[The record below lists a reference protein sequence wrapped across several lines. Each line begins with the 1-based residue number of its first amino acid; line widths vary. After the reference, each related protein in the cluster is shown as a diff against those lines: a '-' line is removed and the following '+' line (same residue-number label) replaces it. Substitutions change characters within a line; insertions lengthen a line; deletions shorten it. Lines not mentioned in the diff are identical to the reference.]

1 MRPVLLLAAVFLLL
15 PASTQ
20 GDSKEDS
27 PTVAN
32 RSSEEQER
40 HPAPQVQVDNAPPE
54 AQLSPPPDAE
64 KVQIPPG
71 YIAVGN
77 PAFPVLDAPKSPVL
91 LGRRYDAS
99 DLAPYFSKGEA
110 AQARVEF
117 DKGHF
122 AAALKLLADQG
133 NSRPVRYLRALSA
146 LKAESWELAAGEM
159 SALAKEYP
167 VLRDRCLFHA
177 AAALEELRRFDD
189 AAEKYRQLPP
199 GSKLFPDAQLG
210 LARALRRKGDLD
222 GAIQTLSS
230 TAKLAAPAW
239 GRDLGAEAL
248 IALADLFR
256 ETKKGELERSALIDL
271 WSLHP
276 LSPLAA
282 QVEGRLRVV
291 SLGIEARV
299 IRAEQ
304 LIEAHRNR
312 RGLALLE
319 PFAFKL
325 KLPDAVACR
334 AQFAYGKAQRKERRH
349 AKAIG
354 ALVPVVAHCTDPDL
368 RARAM
373 YVLGSSRSI
382 VDPAHAGQ
390 TYEALAR
397 EFPNHSF
404 ADDALFYAAD
414 LRLRRNEVVP
424 AIALLRRVASDYPDG
439 DFAAE
444 SLFKL
449 FWTLRRQGERDPA
462 REVLDQIE
470 ARYRQAPESYELE
483 RAHYWRAR
491 WLEESGNGQAAAD
504 LLEALASEHP
514 ATYYGLLARIRLG
527 EQDRPR
533 AERVGR
539 EISGRS
545 QPGVIWPLF
554 AGPMGDDPH
563 FLAAIEL
570 LRLGLMEAVSS
581 ELLAVDRSRLSRQSV
596 HLLIQVLSASG
607 DARAAQA
614 VARASLRGDLSG
626 KIRPETVFI
635 WQIAYPNAFHVTV
648 EGRCREAKVDP
659 YLFQALIREESA
671 LDPKSY
677 SWAGAIG
684 LSQLM
689 LPTARQIARTMK
701 ISGVTQDSLLEPE
714 LNLRLGS
721 WYLGK
726 LLKSFEGNKAAALA
740 AYNAGAGVVRQ
751 WVSARPLADVD
762 AWVEEIPFAETRGY
776 VKRVMRSYN
785 TYKLLYES
793 PDSVQTLSW
802 SSR

>member
-1 MRPVLLLAAVFLLL
+1 
-15 PASTQ
+15 
-20 GDSKEDS
+20 
-27 PTVAN
+27 
-32 RSSEEQER
+32 
-40 HPAPQVQVDNAPPE
+40 
-54 AQLSPPPDAE
+54 
-64 KVQIPPG
+64 
-71 YIAVGN
+71 
-77 PAFPVLDAPKSPVL
+77 
-91 LGRRYDAS
+91 
-99 DLAPYFSKGEA
+99 
-110 AQARVEF
+110 
-117 DKGHF
+117 
-122 AAALKLLADQG
+122 
-133 NSRPVRYLRALSA
+133 
-146 LKAESWELAAGEM
+146 M
-159 SALAKEYP
+159 SALANDYP

-177 AAALEELRRFDD
+177 AAAFEALRRFDD

-210 LARALRRKGDLD
+210 LARSLRRKGDLD
-222 GAIQTLSS
+222 GAIQALSS

-248 IALADLFR
+248 VALAELFR
-256 ETKKGELERSALIDL
+256 ETKKVELERSALIKL
-271 WSLHP
+271 WTLHP

-282 QVEGRLRVV
+282 QAERRLNVA
-291 SLGIEARV
+291 SLTIEARL

-319 PFAFKL
+319 PFASKL
-325 KLPDAVACR
+325 KLPDSIACR
-334 AQFAYGKAQRKERRH
+334 AQFAYGKALRKERQH
-349 AKAIG
+349 LKAIR
-354 ALVPVVAHCTDPDL
+354 ALVPVVARCTDPDL

-382 VDPAHAGQ
+382 ADPAHAAQ

-397 EFPNHSF
+397 EFPSHSF

-414 LRLRRNEVVP
+414 LRLRRNEVAP
-424 AIALLRRVASDYPDG
+424 AMALLRRVASDYPDG

-444 SLFKL
+444 ALFKL
-449 FWTLRRQGERDPA
+449 FWTHRQRGEIGPGL
-462 REVLDQIE
+462 EVLDQIE
-470 ARYRQAPESYELE
+470 ARYRKAPETYELE

-491 WLEESGNGQAAAD
+491 SLEESGGGQSAAD

-527 EQDRPR
+527 QRDPPR

-539 EISGRS
+539 EISRRS
-545 QPGVIWPLF
+545 QPGVSFPLF
-554 AGPMGDDPH
+554 AGAMGDDPH

-570 LRLGLMEAVSS
+570 LRMGLMEAVSA
-581 ELLAVDRSRLSRQSV
+581 ELLAVDRGRLSRQSV
-596 HLLIQVLSASG
+596 HLLVQVLAAAG

-614 VARASLRGDLSG
+614 VARASLRADLSG
-626 KIRPETVFI
+626 KIQPETRFI
-635 WQIAYPNAFHVTV
+635 WQIAYPNAFHEAV
-648 EGRCREAKVDP
+648 EERCKEAKVDP

-689 LPTARQIARTMK
+689 LPTAQQIARTMK
-701 ISGVTQDSLLEPE
+701 ISGVTQDSLLEPD

-721 WYLGK
+721 WYLGN
-726 LLKSFEGNKAAALA
+726 LLKRFDGNKAAALA
-740 AYNAGAGVVRQ
+740 AYNAGAGTVRQ
-751 WVSARPLADVD
+751 WVSARPMVDVD

-793 PDSVQTLSW
+793 SESVQTLSW
-802 SSR
+802 PSR

>member
-1 MRPVLLLAAVFLLL
+1 MRPVLLLAAVFLL
-15 PASTQ
+15 PASTE

-27 PTVAN
+27 QTVSN

-71 YIAVGN
+71 YIGVGN
-77 PAFPVLDAPKSPVL
+77 PAFPVLDAPQSPVL
-91 LGRRYDAS
+91 LGRRYDAA
-99 DLAPYFSKGEA
+99 DLAPYFSTGQQ
-110 AQARVEF
+110 AQAKAEF

-133 NSRPVRYLRALSA
+133 NSRPVRYLRGLSA
-146 LKAESWELAAGEM
+146 LKAESYALAAAEM
-159 SALAKEYP
+159 SALARDYP

-177 AAALEELRRFDD
+177 AAAFEELRKFDD
-189 AAEKYRQLPP
+189 AVDRYRQLPP
-199 GSKLFPDAQLG
+199 GSKLFPDAELG

-222 GAIQTLSS
+222 GAIEALSS
-230 TAKLAAPAW
+230 TARLAAPAW

-256 ETKKGELERSALIDL
+256 ETRRPELERSALIDL
-271 WSLHP
+271 WTLHP

-282 QVEGRLRVV
+282 RAEGRLKMAT
-291 SLGIEARV
+291 LAIEARV

-312 RGLALLE
+312 GGLALLE

-325 KLPDAVACR
+325 KLPDPIACR

-349 AKAIG
+349 AKAIR
-354 ALVPVVAHCTDPDL
+354 ALVPVVAHCNDPDL
-368 RARAM
+368 RVRAM

-382 VDPAHAGQ
+382 VDPAHGAQ

-414 LRLRRNEVVP
+414 LRLRRNEVDP
-424 AIALLRRVASDYPDG
+424 AIALLRRVATDYPEG

-449 FWTLRRQGERDPA
+449 FWTLRRKGEGGPA
-462 REVLDQIE
+462 LEALDQIE
-470 ARYRQAPESYELE
+470 TRYRQAPESYELE

-491 WLEESGNGQAAAD
+491 WLEESGNGQAALD
-504 LLEALASEHP
+504 LLESLALEHP

-527 EQDRPR
+527 QQDPPR
-533 AERVGR
+533 AERIGR
-539 EISGRS
+539 EIGGHS
-545 QPGVIWPLF
+545 QPGVSWPLF
-554 AGPMGDDPH
+554 AGSMGDDPH

-570 LRLGLMEAVSS
+570 LRLGMMEAVSAES
-581 ELLAVDRSRLSRQSV
+581 LAVDRSRLSRQSV
-596 HLLIQVLSASG
+596 HLLIRVLSAAG

-626 KIRPETVFI
+626 KIRAETLSI
-635 WQIAYPNAFHVTV
+635 WQIAYPNAFHVAV
-648 EGRCREAKVDP
+648 QERCREAKVDP

-701 ISGVTQDSLLEPE
+701 ISGVTQDSLLDPE

-726 LLKSFEGNKAAALA
+726 LLQRFEGNKAAALA
-740 AYNAGAGVVRQ
+740 AYNAGAAVVKQ
-751 WVSARPLADVD
+751 WVSARPMADVD

-793 PDSVQTLSW
+793 SDSVQALSW